1 MAVEPMSSGGTR
13 ILSANWGVPDA
24 HTFAVAR
31 SRGTYNRVA
40 RALAMK
46 PEEITNIVKDS
57 GLRGRGGAGF
67 PTGMKW
73 SFVPSKEKRGDKPV
87 YLLCNADESE
97 PGTFKDRYIMWLD
110 PHMLIEGMIIA
121 AWALDCHKAYIYI
134 RGEFRF
140 IFRRLEEAVKE
151 AYANGFLGKN
161 ILGSGFDLDL
171 HVHLGAGAYICGE
184 ETALISSLEGEK
196 GQPKLKPPF
205 PAVEG
210 AWKAPTVVNNVE
222 TLAVVPWI
230 LENGAAA
237 YKALGT
243 EKAPGTKLF
252 CVSGQVNKPGV
263 YEISMGMPMK
273 QFLEDVCG
281 GVRGG
286 KKLKAVIPGGSSVP
300 VMTAEEVLEGA
311 VVKTPRTTPQ
321 GAVTTL
327 SLAGWSKDPG
337 AYVKQGDVLAT
348 ATGTFVGADGTSS
361 VQEIP
366 LTSPFTGILAATRA
380 SVGATLRPDDALTRV
395 EPTMDYESINQI
407 AGSYLGSGGFIVM
420 DEDTDMVAALTNLLR
435 FYAHESCGQCTPC
448 REGCGWMYQILCRV
462 RDGKASEG
470 DLTTLRDLAD
480 NIFGKTICFFGP
492 SAAMPVQSFL
502 TKFRADFLARVQ
514 QPDAPVPLSA
524 ITGAL

>member
-1 MAVEPMSSGGTR
+1 MGPK
-13 ILSANWGVPDA
+13 ILSVNWDVPGS
-24 HTFAVAR
+24 HTLEVAR
-31 SRGTYNRVA
+31 SRGTYSRLPKA
-40 RALAMK
+40 FALK
-46 PEEITNIVKDS
+46 PADITQVVKDS

-97 PGTFKDRYIMWLD
+97 PGTFKDRYCMWLD
-110 PHMLIEGMIIA
+110 PHLLIEGMIIA
-121 AWALDCHKAYIYI
+121 AWALDCHTAYIYI

-140 IFRRLEEAVKE
+140 IQERLDEAVAE
-151 AYANGFLGKN
+151 AYAAGLLGKN
-161 ILGSGFDLDL
+161 ILGSGFDFDL

-210 AWKAPTVVNNVE
+210 AWRAPTVVNNVE
-222 TLAVVPWI
+222 TLAAVPWI

-252 CVSGQVNKPGV
+252 SVSGHVNKPGV
-263 YEISMGMPMK
+263 YEIPMGMPMR
-273 QFLEDVCG
+273 QFLDEVCG
-281 GVRGG
+281 GVKGG
-286 KKLKAVIPGGSSVP
+286 KKLKAIIPGGSSVP
-300 VMTAEEVLEGA
+300 VMTAAEVDLC
-311 VVKTPRTTPQ
+311 
-321 GAVTTL
+321 
-327 SLAGWSKDPG
+327 S
-337 AYVKQGDVLAT
+337 
-348 ATGTFVGADGTSS
+348 
-361 VQEIP
+361 
-366 LTSPFTGILAATRA
+366 
-380 SVGATLRPDDALTRV
+380 
-395 EPTMDYESINQI
+395 MDYESINQN

-420 DEDTDMVAALTNLLR
+420 DETTDMVAALTNLLR

-462 RDGKASEG
+462 RDGYATPE
-470 DLTTLRDLAD
+470 DLGTLRDLAD
-480 NIFGKTICFFGP
+480 NIHSKTICFFGA

-502 TKFRADFLARVQ
+502 TKFRDEFLQRVQ
-514 QPDAPVPLSA
+514 RPAAAVTVVASTSLA
-524 ITGAL
+524 AGGA